1 MIQSTVTTNPDG
13 TTTEINT
20 QTVNG
25 VTTITETKY
34 DRNGNIISRSTR
46 PQHQNNFNNANIII
60 YSGNNSNHNS
70 NPTDV
75 DITTDNYGNT
85 IETRTEHL
93 PNGGI
98 NKITITKDRNGNI
111 IGQSMQS
118 MGGNNNNFMVNNN
131 MNMGMN
137 WDNFNRNMNNMNN
150 NLNNMNMNMGMNWDN
165 FNRNMNNM
173 NNNLNN
179 MNMNMGMNWDNF
191 NRNMNNMS
199 NNLNN
204 NMNNMN
210 MNMMMNWDNFNRN
223 MNNMSNNLNNMFNN
237 MGNFM
242 GNYMG
247 NFVNPVMYGNMQDIG
262 NPVDPVILNNLPE
275 NKVHDPSKL
284 DPEKKNCV
292 ICLED
297 FKEGDDIIILPC
309 IHVFHKTC
317 ITDWLQSHNDC
328 PICKFELTRSSV
340 GL

>member
-137 WDNFNRNMNNMNN
+137 WDNFNRNMNNM
-150 NLNNMNMNMGMNWDN
+150 
-165 FNRNMNNM
+165 
-173 NNNLNN
+173 
-179 MNMNMGMNWDNF
+179 
-191 NRNMNNMS
+191 
-199 NNLNN
+199 
-204 NMNNMN
+204 
-210 MNMMMNWDNFNRN
+210 
-223 MNNMSNNLNNMFNN
+223 SNNLNNMFNN

-247 NFVNPVMYGNMQDIG
+247 NFVNPVMYGNIQDIG

-309 IHVFHKTC
+309 IHVFHKNC

>member
-25 VTTITETKY
+25 ITTITETKY

-131 MNMGMN
+131 MSMGMN

-150 NLNNMNMNMGMNWDN
+150 NLNNMNMNMG
-165 FNRNMNNM
+165 
-173 NNNLNN
+173 
-179 MNMNMGMNWDNF
+179 
-191 NRNMNNMS
+191 
-199 NNLNN
+199 
-204 NMNNMN
+204 
-210 MNMMMNWDNFNRN
+210 MNWDNFNRN

-309 IHVFHKTC
+309 IHVFHKSC

-328 PICKFELTRSSV
+328 PICKFELNRSSV